1 MILDLPHCA
10 GDRMERASRRRL
22 DQACQSIAPQK
33 VKRGPAIKI
42 LLLFTTA
49 PFNIR
54 SKQHVCT
61 AAAVSVSII
70 THMKSILLSLAL
82 GFILPTLFI
91 ACGDSGKAAKIL
103 RVGFVPAEDAQQV
116 MQNAQP
122 IVEILRKRLGM
133 EIQPFVAADYT
144 GVVEALRVNKLDIA
158 FLTPASYV
166 LAKNE
171 ANIKVILKS
180 ERKGIPFYYAA
191 IIVRADSGIQNLE
204 DLRGKTFAFGDSLST
219 TGNVF
224 PRKMF
229 KEHGIDP
236 VRDFKQ
242 VLFSGGHDAT
252 VLAVLNGKV
261 DAGATYANSPD
272 GQDTAWMRY
281 LKNSEDVH
289 KIRAIAFSEPIP
301 ADNLVISAKL
311 DEALARQIEATFIEL
326 SRDPEGKKMLRDL
339 YQIDGFVPATDKD
352 YDSVR
357 LAFAAAGIPI
367 KDALQK
373 KRP

>member
-1 MILDLPHCA
+1 MNT
-10 GDRMERASRRRL
+10 
-22 DQACQSIAPQK
+22 
-33 VKRGPAIKI
+33 KI
-42 LLLFTTA
+42 PLGRWLLLL
-49 PFNIR
+49 
-54 SKQHVCT
+54 CLC
-61 AAAVSVSII
+61 VS
-70 THMKSILLSLAL
+70 
-82 GFILPTLFI
+82 
-91 ACGDSGKAAKIL
+91 ACGDSRPAVKTL

-122 IVEILRKRLGM
+122 IVEILRKQLGM
-133 EIQPFVAADYT
+133 EIQPFVATDYT
-144 GVVEALRVNKLDIA
+144 GVVEALRVGKLDIA

-171 ANIKVILKS
+171 ANVRVVLKS
-180 ERKGIPFYYAA
+180 ERKGIPYYYAA
-191 IIVRADSGIQNLE
+191 IITRADSGIEKLE

-272 GQDTAWMRY
+272 SKDTAWMRY
-281 LKNSEDVH
+281 LKNAEDAK

-301 ADNLVISAKL
+301 ADNLVIGAHI
-311 DEALARQIEATFIEL
+311 DDALAKRIETTFIDL
-326 SRDPEGKKMLRDL
+326 SRDPEGKRMLREL
-339 YQIDGFVPATDKD
+339 YQIDGFVPATDQD

-357 LAFAAAGIPI
+357 RAFADAGIQL
-367 KDALQK
+367 KDAILK
-373 KRP
+373 K

>member
-1 MILDLPHCA
+1 M
-10 GDRMERASRRRL
+10 
-22 DQACQSIAPQK
+22 K
-33 VKRGPAIKI
+33 KI
-42 LLLFTTA
+42 PLTVWLATIVPLF
-49 PFNIR
+49 
-54 SKQHVCT
+54 
-61 AAAVSVSII
+61 
-70 THMKSILLSLAL
+70 
-82 GFILPTLFI
+82 LF
-91 ACGDSGKAAKIL
+91 ACGDPGKSAKTL

-122 IVEILRKRLGM
+122 IVEILRKKLGM
-133 EIQPFVAADYT
+133 EVQPFVATDYT
-144 GVVEALRVNKLDIA
+144 GVVEALRVHKLDVA

-171 ANIKVILKS
+171 ADVKVVLKS

-191 IIVRADSGIQNLE
+191 IITRADSGIKNLQ

-236 VRDFKQ
+236 VRDFKK

-272 GQDTAWMRY
+272 NQDTAWMRY
-281 LKNSEDVH
+281 LKNSEDVK

-301 ADNLVISAKL
+301 ADNLVISAAL
-311 DEALARQIEATFIEL
+311 DEGIAAKIVTTFVDL
-326 SRDPEGKKMLRDL
+326 SRNPEGKKMLREL

-357 LAFAAAGIPI
+357 RAFADAGIQI

-373 KRP
+373 NRP

>member
-1 MILDLPHCA
+1 MRALCA
-10 GDRMERASRRRL
+10 CVS
-22 DQACQSIAPQK
+22 
-33 VKRGPAIKI
+33 V
-42 LLLFTTA
+42 LLL
-49 PFNIR
+49 
-54 SKQHVCT
+54 
-61 AAAVSVSII
+61 VSSMVS
-70 THMKSILLSLAL
+70 
-82 GFILPTLFI
+82 G
-91 ACGDSGKAAKIL
+91 CGGKPSDTKVL

-116 MQNAQP
+116 LQNAQP
-122 IVEILRKRLGM
+122 VVEILRKKLHM
-133 EIQPFVAADYT
+133 EVQPFVATDYT

-171 ANIKVILKS
+171 ANVRVILKS

-191 IIVRADSGIQNLE
+191 IIVRAESDIRSLD

-219 TGNVF
+219 TGNVI
-224 PRKMF
+224 PRKMLRDR
-229 KEHGIDP
+229 GIDP

-242 VLFSGGHDAT
+242 VLYSGGHDAT

-272 GQDTAWMRY
+272 GEDTAWMRY
-281 LKNSEDVH
+281 LKDEAESK

-301 ADNLVISAKL
+301 ADNLVVSAAL
-311 DEALARQIEATFIEL
+311 DRGLAEKIEQIFIDL
-326 SRDPEGKKMLRDL
+326 SHDPHGKKMLREL
-339 YQIDGFVPATDKD
+339 YQIDGFVPATDGD

-357 LAFAAAGIPI
+357 RAFAEAGITI

>member
-1 MILDLPHCA
+1 MINDFVRPWLVLVLA
-10 GDRMERASRRRL
+10 
-22 DQACQSIAPQK
+22 
-33 VKRGPAIKI
+33 V
-42 LLLFTTA
+42 FT
-49 PFNIR
+49 
-54 SKQHVCT
+54 C
-61 AAAVSVSII
+61 
-70 THMKSILLSLAL
+70 
-82 GFILPTLFI
+82 G
-91 ACGDSGKAAKIL
+91 CGDAGNNHKVL

-122 IVEILRKRLGM
+122 IVEVLRKRLNM
-133 EIQPFVAADYT
+133 EVQPFVATDYT

-171 ANIKVILKS
+171 ANVRVVLKS

-191 IIVRADSGIQNLE
+191 IIVRADSGIRNLE

-219 TGNVF
+219 TGNVI
-224 PRKMF
+224 PRQML
-229 KEHGIDP
+229 KERGIDP

-252 VLAVLNGKV
+252 VLAVLHGKV

-272 GQDTAWMRY
+272 GSDTAWMRY
-281 LKNSEDVH
+281 LKNAEEAK

-301 ADNLVISAKL
+301 ADNLVVSANLERGLVEK
-311 DEALARQIEATFIEL
+311 IEQTFVEL
-326 SRDPEGKKMLRDL
+326 SRDPQGKKMLREL
-339 YQIDGFVPATDKD
+339 YQIDGFVPATDGD

-357 LAFAAAGIPI
+357 RAFADAGIAI

-373 KRP
+373 KHP

>member
-1 MILDLPHCA
+1 MRNLFQRCYAVL
-10 GDRMERASRRRL
+10 L
-22 DQACQSIAPQK
+22 TL
-33 VKRGPAIKI
+33 AI
-42 LLLFTTA
+42 
-49 PFNIR
+49 
-54 SKQHVCT
+54 V
-61 AAAVSVSII
+61 
-70 THMKSILLSLAL
+70 
-82 GFILPTLFI
+82 
-91 ACGDSGKAAKIL
+91 ACGDSGKGGKL
-103 RVGFVPAEDAQQV
+103 MRVGFVPAENAQQV

-122 IVEILRKRLGM
+122 IVELLRKQLGM
-133 EIQPFVAADYT
+133 EVQPFVATDYT
-144 GVVEALRVNKLDIA
+144 GVIEALRVNKLDIA

-180 ERKGIPFYYAA
+180 ERKGIPYYYAA
-191 IIVRADSGIQNLE
+191 IITRADSGIKTLE
-204 DLRGKTFAFGDSLST
+204 DLRGKSFAFGDSLST
-219 TGNVF
+219 TGNVV

-229 KEHGIDP
+229 KERGIDP

-242 VLFSGGHDAT
+242 ILYSGGHDAT

-272 GQDTAWMRY
+272 SKDTAWMRY
-281 LKNSEDVH
+281 LKNPEDVK

-301 ADNLVISAKL
+301 ADNLVISASL
-311 DEALARQIEATFIEL
+311 DEAIAKKIEETFMEL

-339 YQIDGFVPATDKD
+339 YQIDGFVPASDKD

-357 LAFAAAGIPI
+357 QAFLDAGIPI
-367 KDALQK
+367 KEALQK